1 MKSYIDYSKCRKD
14 ARGVYVLGY
23 SQIENSI
30 DSFLKKEHPKVLA
43 YPQEVP
49 VENWIDSGEFGFSL
63 EFRDL
68 VFPQAKGFTAFSKM
82 VAGVKNSG
90 TGSIELVPIEENTVV
105 LDETE
110 EDSQSHFTAGHEL
123 AHILLHSYY
132 FRNHVDALAAHAD
145 VVPFRLSSRH
155 PCFWLE
161 RQADYAAG
169 ALVMPRC
176 TFLKLYQ
183 NFFRTNFLARLGS
196 ESGALFEF
204 ITEAKKVYNVSRK
217 AAEIRLEQ
225 LNLLGGG
232 GEWVH

>member
-1 MKSYIDYSKCRKD
+1 MRRCIDYSKCWKD

-30 DSFLKKEHPKVLA
+30 ESFLKKAHPEVLA

-63 EFRDL
+63 DFRNL
-68 VFPQAKGFTAFSKM
+68 VFPQAKGFTAFSRM
-82 VAGVKNSG
+82 VAGVKNSE
-90 TGSIELVPIEENTVV
+90 TGDIDLVPIEENTVV

-110 EDSQSHFTAGHEL
+110 EISQSHFTAGHEL

-132 FRNHVDALAAHAD
+132 FRNHADALAAHAD
-145 VVPFRLSSRH
+145 VVPFRLSPRH

-161 RQADYAAG
+161 RQADYAAS
-169 ALVMPRC
+169 ALIMPRC

-183 NFFRTNFLARLGS
+183 NFCRANFLTRLDGN
-196 ESGALFEF
+196 SGALSEF
-204 ITEAKKVYNVSRK
+204 VTESKKVYNVSRK

-225 LNLLGGG
+225 LILS
-232 GEWVH
+232 GE